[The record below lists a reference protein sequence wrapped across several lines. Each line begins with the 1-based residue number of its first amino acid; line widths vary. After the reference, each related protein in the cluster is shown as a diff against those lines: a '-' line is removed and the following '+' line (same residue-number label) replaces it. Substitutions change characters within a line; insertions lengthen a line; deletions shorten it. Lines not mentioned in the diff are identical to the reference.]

1 MTVTLTLKSVFFVTT
16 IPSLVYTVYRLNE
29 VGLSRQ
35 FKLLLAK
42 RHVAY
47 AIFVVLYQITAT
59 ISYLDIIGWLNESI
73 LA

>member
-1 MTVTLTLKSVFFVTT
+1 MEAVFFVTT

-29 VGLSRQ
+29 PGLSRQ
-35 FKLLLAK
+35 FKILLAK

-47 AIFVVLYQITAT
+47 ALLVVLYQITVT
-59 ISYLDIIGWLNESI
+59 ISYLDTIGWLNESF